1 MIREM
6 NNKDLSKYITPAA
19 QEALDSAVENYKN
32 SILEKA
38 YNSSQ
43 ESPSGNPEI
52 SLRDILEAI
61 NNESF
66 KRKRIDY
73 VEYKRKRFISLIAL
87 SGAVYSIAGVLI
99 YLFQNKKFTIETD
112 LGLIIAITG
121 IVVSFTAFIY
131 NQYFGI
137 RKRLII
143 DYKDYKEINDINPD
157 YKIVERWQTIE
168 KLVSKAFDND
178 KIDAR
183 KRSFNMILEYLFNI
197 TDNINDKDRIKDLL
211 NTRNM
216 ILHESY
222 KLNESKRS
230 NILAFADDLINKLEK
245 ITEPN
250 TRYKT

>member
-1 MIREM
+1 MIQKM

-19 QEALDSAVENYKN
+19 KEALDNAVEDYKD

-38 YNSSQ
+38 YSNSQ

-66 KRKRIDY
+66 KRKRNDY
-73 VEYKRKRFISLIAL
+73 LEYKRKRLISLIAL
-87 SGAVYSIAGVLI
+87 SGAVYSLAGVLI

-121 IVVSFTAFIY
+121 IIVSFTAFIY

-137 RKRLII
+137 KRRLVSE
-143 DYKDYKEINDINPD
+143 YKDFKDINNINPD

-168 KLVSKAFDND
+168 KLVSKAFDNNN
-178 KIDAR
+178 IDAR
-183 KRSFNMILEYLFNI
+183 KRSFNMILEYLFGI
-197 TDNINDKDRIKDLL
+197 IDNQDEKDKIKELL
-211 NTRNM
+211 NIRNM

-222 KLNESKRS
+222 QLSESKRS
-230 NILAFADDLINKLEK
+230 NILSFADDLITKLEK
-245 ITEPN
+245 N
-250 TRYKT
+250 N